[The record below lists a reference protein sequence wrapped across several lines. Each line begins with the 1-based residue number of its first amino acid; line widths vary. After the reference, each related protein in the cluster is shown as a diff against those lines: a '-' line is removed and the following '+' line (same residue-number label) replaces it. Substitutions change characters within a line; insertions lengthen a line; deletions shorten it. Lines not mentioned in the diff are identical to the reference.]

1 MGIYRDVA
9 VNLHTEMLL
18 KQLNDD
24 ECFGKTRL
32 VFMVTKPLVRTIPIW
47 SKTYY
52 NTFNDYLVM
61 EGLKRTLP
69 GIKSIND
76 GVNIYYSFYSKEQ
89 ENMYGVLAI
98 EIKTYT

>member
-1 MGIYRDVA
+1 
-9 VNLHTEMLL
+9 
-18 KQLNDD
+18 
-24 ECFGKTRL
+24 
-32 VFMVTKPLVRTIPIW
+32 
-47 SKTYY
+47 
-52 NTFNDYLVM
+52 M

-69 GIKSIND
+69 GFNSIND